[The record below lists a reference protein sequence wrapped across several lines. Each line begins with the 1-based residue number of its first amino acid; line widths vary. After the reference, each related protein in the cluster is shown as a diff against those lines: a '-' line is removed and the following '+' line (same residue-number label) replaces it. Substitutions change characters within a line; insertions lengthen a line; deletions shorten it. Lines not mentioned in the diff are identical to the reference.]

1 VYRFKGSAEYS
12 VDSKGRVAI
21 PAKMRAA
28 LRPDAQDSF
37 TLLRL
42 DGALF
47 LYPQD
52 EWTRVEQQLDGL
64 NAFRLEARQALR
76 LLLQDADDAE
86 LDKQGRI
93 MVARSHLDY
102 AGIEDKAFILGMHN
116 HIEVWEP
123 SRYRTAM
130 ENVQAEAHRIL
141 EHALGGVI

>member
-1 VYRFKGSAEYS
+1 M
-12 VDSKGRVAI
+12 AI
-21 PAKMRAA
+21 PAKMRTV
-28 LRPDAQDSF
+28 LRPEAQDTF

-52 EWTRVEQQLDGL
+52 EWARVELQLDGL

-76 LLLQDADDAE
+76 LLLQDADDME

-93 MVARSHLDY
+93 MVPRPHLDY
-102 AGIEDKAFILGMHN
+102 AGIDDKALILGVHN
-116 HIEVWEP
+116 HLEVWEP
-123 SRYRTAM
+123 NRYRAAM
-130 ENVQAEAHRIL
+130 ENVHAEAHRIL